1 MRSIPFCMRGVFFFF
16 DHNYLVCIQPSFPLS
31 PNFKQIDTAVSD
43 LLVAG
48 TRRALKISV
57 TSLKPHWPFL
67 LFTLLGW
74 DLLYFTFLHILP
86 VSVIHS
92 SLFTCYATVLIVV
105 CVLAT
110 VVHSP
115 PFTPW
120 QITLDK
126 CAKPFFFFL
135 YENKGL
141 CVITPLLTHSYSPNP
156 IWLIVVFFFLIW

>member
-1 MRSIPFCMRGVFFFF
+1 MRSITFCMRGVFFFF
-16 DHNYLVCIQPSFPLS
+16 FWPQLSYNLVCIQPSFPLS

-86 VSVIHS
+86 VSVTHS
-92 SLFTCYATVLIVV
+92 SLFTCYATVLVVV

-110 VVHSP
+110 
-115 PFTPW
+115 
-120 QITLDK
+120 
-126 CAKPFFFFL
+126 FFFL

-156 IWLIVVFFFLIW
+156 IWLIVFFFF